1 MNNILEFASE
11 EDREE
16 FINEFRHQADMIK
29 DLQEKLALTERAFD
43 LMSLVLCT
51 GARDDLKRQL
61 GKFTFRYQVKDFF
74 LKEAGKEM
82 SNGTIEFEYVNGKFI
97 HNYALGGEH
106 ELTPQEVVDCLNAL
120 LTIDCD
126 LQTAYAYIKG
136 KEEKIADLQ
145 HRLMVAEKALELCE
159 RHHIGFKDATLE
171 EQVSWRETRIKE
183 NIDYFKQQAKKEL
196 KGE

>member
-29 DLQEKLALTERAFD
+29 DLQEKLALTEKAFD

-61 GKFTFRYQVKDFF
+61 GKFTFRHQVKDFF

-82 SNGTIEFEYVNGKFI
+82 S
-97 HNYALGGEH
+97 
-106 ELTPQEVVDCLNAL
+106 D
-120 LTIDCD
+120 
-126 LQTAYAYIKG
+126 
-136 KEEKIADLQ
+136 
-145 HRLMVAEKALELCE
+145 
-159 RHHIGFKDATLE
+159 
-171 EQVSWRETRIKE
+171 ETTE
-183 NIDYFKQQAKKEL
+183 
-196 KGE
+196 